1 MKKIVV
7 IPVCPISSYLK
18 NGLTYDFFENY
29 YNPGDFFDEVYCIC
43 PGEKN
48 IKRGKINYMNV
59 DPQNFEKVISDIKP
73 DLIRAY
79 GGFGCSDWAAANL
92 IKDIPLVI
100 SVHDTNPNLINQSL
114 KFADYIICMTN
125 EVKKSVQKQIDIPKD
140 RIFILPNR
148 VDIAKFYRRS
158 DKKMFTKLDLEY
170 GKGKHIIHVGRK
182 VEQKNLDTLIRALT
196 YLPEMYTAIFI
207 GSGNTQPYKN
217 IAKKYNVEER
227 CFFVDHIINSEL
239 PMYYSWADCL
249 CTPSRWEGFGIIF
262 IEAAACECPI
272 VASNIAPINEYLSH
286 GVNSWLVD
294 DYENAEILSKA
305 IVDACSKNEKALSI
319 TRNARK
325 TAMKFN
331 KTFVDNMEQEL
342 YKKFIT
348 TGTDNDKL
356 NKLILEIEKL
366 QKKIIVWGAG
376 TIGRRL
382 ALSIG
387 HNRVAFFV
395 DSDKRKIGTIIDG
408 IKVISYADLLK
419 IYKNYNIVVS
429 PLNRAEI
436 TSQLIQEK
444 IKYMEAGW
452 FTILNQKYA
461 NK

>member
-1 MKKIVV
+1 
-7 IPVCPISSYLK
+7 
-18 NGLTYDFFENY
+18 
-29 YNPGDFFDEVYCIC
+29 
-43 PGEKN
+43 
-48 IKRGKINYMNV
+48 
-59 DPQNFEKVISDIKP
+59 
-73 DLIRAY
+73 
-79 GGFGCSDWAAANL
+79 
-92 IKDIPLVI
+92 
-100 SVHDTNPNLINQSL
+100 
-114 KFADYIICMTN
+114 
-125 EVKKSVQKQIDIPKD
+125 
-140 RIFILPNR
+140 
-148 VDIAKFYRRS
+148 
-158 DKKMFTKLDLEY
+158 
-170 GKGKHIIHVGRK
+170 
-182 VEQKNLDTLIRALT
+182 
-196 YLPEMYTAIFI
+196 
-207 GSGNTQPYKN
+207 
-217 IAKKYNVEER
+217 
-227 CFFVDHIINSEL
+227 
-239 PMYYSWADCL
+239 MYYSWADCL